1 MEKWLTSIVTI
12 LFIVPI
18 MDGPLCVQYY
28 CFLKIFGWGCHEYF
42 LTKHKQKINNQMK
55 RTVFIAVAILLLS
68 IGWYWRHHA
77 QQTQQKKVVATPISV
92 STSPVIQRNVIEQIQ
107 AVGTVQAYSTVS
119 IVPQVSG
126 ELISVG
132 FKQGD
137 LVQQGQLLFQID
149 PKPYQAQLDQVEANL
164 QRDQAQLDNARTLVE
179 RNQKLVPK
187 GYISRS
193 DFDQLV
199 SNEKALM
206 GTIKADQAAVETAKL
221 QLGYATIR
229 APIAGRTG
237 NLLVH
242 PGNIVTANNAN
253 EPLVVINQIEP
264 IYVAFSVPEQRM
276 LAIQR
281 EYSSSQSMP
290 VTAIIDSKEGSVEVK
305 GDLSFIDNTV
315 DATTGTIQLKATFA
329 NADHLL
335 WPGRFVTVK
344 LPVTPIANALLVPT
358 QAIQAGQQGSF
369 IYVLG
374 PENKAVYRPV
384 TLGPVIDDNTVV
396 IQGVKLGEQ
405 VITTGQ
411 FNLAEGVVV
420 QVVNPKTTTITVDEK
435 P

>member
-1 MEKWLTSIVTI
+1 M
-12 LFIVPI
+12 
-18 MDGPLCVQYY
+18 
-28 CFLKIFGWGCHEYF
+28 
-42 LTKHKQKINNQMK
+42 
-55 RTVFIAVAILLLS
+55 
-68 IGWYWRHHA
+68 
-77 QQTQQKKVVATPISV
+77 
-92 STSPVIQRNVIEQIQ
+92 IEQIQ